1 MKKILT
7 LIAFVVSSLSAMAYT
22 DNLVIDVD
30 GEKLEVPN
38 SVVLIEN
45 TGENLYKFVMKDF
58 QMEAIKMGDV
68 TVENVPGVTVNGI
81 TTIKVI
87 QIPVHIGNSMWA
99 SLLSDVTVNVSATFN
114 EEKLY
119 AVVEID
125 LTEQLEQM
133 VIGTFGQEDYF
144 DMSYPQLLNGG
155 FEDWG
160 VDAENGA
167 DKASEPRYW
176 HSFSSASGSLV
187 ALTGDHCFIS
197 TDAHSGKYSASI
209 KASQIFGIVA
219 NGTLTTGRLNADALS
234 AADTKNHSELD
245 MSKTELDRNNNPF
258 YQILNARP
266 DSIAFW
272 VKYSTGKEGTLAN
285 MSAYI
290 TDGTYYQAP
299 EEKTYENKVAVAENP
314 NIAPCTEWTRIS
326 VPFTYLN
333 EELKSRGILVT
344 FSTCATPG
352 GGAGDEVLLV
362 DDVELI
368 YKGREDSA
376 GIIAFDYSSDKENT
390 SPVIY
395 DLQGCRHNTLQPGIN
410 IVNGKKIIVK

>member
-58 QMEAIKMGDV
+58 QMEAIRMGDV

-81 TTIKVI
+81 TRINVI

-125 LTEQLEQM
+125 LREQLEQM
-133 VIGTFGQEDYF
+133 VIGMFGKEDYF
-144 DMSYPQLLNGG
+144 DMSYPQLLNSG

-167 DKASEPRYW
+167 DKVSEPRYW
-176 HSFSSASGSLV
+176 HSFSSASGSLA

-197 TDAHSGKYSASI
+197 TDAHS
-209 KASQIFGIVA
+209 
-219 NGTLTTGRLNADALS
+219 
-234 AADTKNHSELD
+234 
-245 MSKTELDRNNNPF
+245 
-258 YQILNARP
+258 
-266 DSIAFW
+266 
-272 VKYSTGKEGTLAN
+272 
-285 MSAYI
+285 
-290 TDGTYYQAP
+290 
-299 EEKTYENKVAVAENP
+299 
-314 NIAPCTEWTRIS
+314 
-326 VPFTYLN
+326 
-333 EELKSRGILVT
+333 
-344 FSTCATPG
+344 
-352 GGAGDEVLLV
+352 
-362 DDVELI
+362 
-368 YKGREDSA
+368 
-376 GIIAFDYSSDKENT
+376 
-390 SPVIY
+390 
-395 DLQGCRHNTLQPGIN
+395 
-410 IVNGKKIIVK
+410 